1 MTLTSVTSPYY
12 LTINQSEIIQELI
25 TYPVT
30 ISLTLPLNTLP
41 CTPLACAG
49 LLSMSHH
56 IPCDYLPH
64 LAFKNP
70 SPKSIGECW
79 SFEHEPSISPP
90 WPHVRHL
97 AINTVIFFHH
107 NSVSVDWLHWAWA
120 SRPRFGSII
129 EGLRIFFL
137 IYKFWFNFFTSNY
150 YQCCALCSSFILNC
164 I

>member
-1 MTLTSVTSPYY
+1 MYDYHETHSPQTSWSLRSDDINLCDITLLSHHQPIRNHTGADHIP
-12 LTINQSEIIQELI
+12 
-25 TYPVT
+25 YPVT

-64 LAFKNP
+64 IAFKNP

-107 NSVSVDWLHWAWA
+107 NSVSVDWLH
-120 SRPRFGSII
+120 
-129 EGLRIFFL
+129 
-137 IYKFWFNFFTSNY
+137 
-150 YQCCALCSSFILNC
+150 
-164 I
+164 